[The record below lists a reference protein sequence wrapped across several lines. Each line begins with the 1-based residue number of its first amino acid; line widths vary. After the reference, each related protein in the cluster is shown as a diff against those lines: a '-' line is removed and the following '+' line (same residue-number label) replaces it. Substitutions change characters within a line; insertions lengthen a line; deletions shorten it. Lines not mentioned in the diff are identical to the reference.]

1 MSVMI
6 KRMNNRMTTIRG
18 NLTVVILFIQG
29 NGEELCENCS

>member
-1 MSVMI
+1 MNSMI
-6 KRMNNRMTTIRG
+6 KMMNSRMTTIRG